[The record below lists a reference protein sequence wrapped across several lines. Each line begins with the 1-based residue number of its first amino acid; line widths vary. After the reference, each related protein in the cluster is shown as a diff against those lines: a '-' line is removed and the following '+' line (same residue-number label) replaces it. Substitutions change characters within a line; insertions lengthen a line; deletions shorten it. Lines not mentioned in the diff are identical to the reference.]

1 MSPAAEE
8 GVAPAATSASRR
20 RRFSWGAVFCFGSGR
35 ERAEEA
41 LAEGTTPRERWARR
55 RKRRTVPVDGD
66 LVPGTA
72 GPDVMRRGADD
83 GKEPRKGLR
92 LQGCCFLA
100 PPRTPGRKH
109 STMDGGSSR
118 STHDKQQR
126 QPENTEQK
134 QPPPRHRPKRLPHGG
149 QPKPLTAAAR
159 AARNNPAALPPRRE
173 REHPPSRHAR
183 RHRHQPAWARSAPW
197 WGCPWWPR
205 CPWRGC
211 SAGASGPCPAC
222 ARGSPRCPGSG
233 SGRPAPVRPAGI
245 GGSEEAVAHVVT
257 WTPGKGLQEAHLKNL
272 LMADL
277 ESQHDM
283 HTPYHTR
290 GPGWVQMES

>member
-66 LVPGTA
+66 LVQGTV

-109 STMDGGSSR
+109 STMEGGSGR

-134 QPPPRHRPKRLPHGG
+134 QPPPRSPAEAPAPWRTTQAADGCRTRRPEQPRGAPAATRARAPTKPPRPKASSSAGVGAFGPVVGLSVVAAVSMAGLLGGRLWAVACVCAW
-149 QPKPLTAAAR
+149 L
-159 AARNNPAALPPRRE
+159 AALSGIRQRE
-173 REHPPSRHAR
+173 A
-183 RHRHQPAWARSAPW
+183 
-197 WGCPWWPR
+197 
-205 CPWRGC
+205 
-211 SAGASGPCPAC
+211 
-222 ARGSPRCPGSG
+222 GSG
-233 SGRPAPVRPAGI
+233 TAGRDRR
-245 GGSEEAVAHVVT
+245 
-257 WTPGKGLQEAHLKNL
+257 Q
-272 LMADL
+272 
-277 ESQHDM
+277 
-283 HTPYHTR
+283 
-290 GPGWVQMES
+290 